1 MSVPS
6 RHSVRI
12 FVAWLL
18 GGLLYVSIPGVPR
31 TFAQSPSLGADSSTY
46 VARTW
51 TTEEGLPQN
60 MVWSIAQDDVGNLWV
75 GTMQGI
81 ARFDGYAF
89 TTYDAATTKGLAGNR
104 IHTIVQSSAGPL
116 WIGTESGVSVRHDER
131 FRQIGGPSHVVS
143 IDEGPKGTMWMGGN
157 SGFYRTTADG
167 VTQIPIPDSLMGQA
181 VWDIEAAAPDSVWV
195 VTTTEDLLLY
205 HDGEFQVPSLVEP
218 QFSVY
223 RIANDANGPLWVA
236 TTASVISIQDG
247 TRTRYRYL
255 GTTGTEINP
264 KEVRVAPSGTV
275 WVTTYESG
283 LFRLADASF
292 RRVHAG
298 GRLPERVAGLHRDES
313 GQWWV
318 GTLRE
323 GLIRLRSRLFH
334 RVNVHHVE
342 STPIHGVY
350 ADPRGNVWVGTS
362 GKGLLQFDEST
373 VTRWAQRDGIPKG
386 VIWSVARDRT
396 GALWASTNM
405 EVVRGRK
412 NGFEPVM
419 ATDGDSFQKVHVLYR
434 DPKGGV
440 WIGSAREGIH
450 RYTHGS
456 LHQVMSPDHIPSGVR
471 TLHRAE
477 AGGLWIGTQ
486 SDGVARYRNG
496 TLTWYNADDGVP
508 YQTVR
513 DVYETDE
520 GTIWIATYGG
530 GIARFDSTA
539 AGGHFTPVT
548 QSEGLPDGTIHAIR
562 EVPTGM
568 FWMTSNK
575 GVFRVPRAQV
585 EAVADGR
592 RDRLHA
598 QTFGPAD
605 GMPVRECNGNMQPA
619 IAKGPNG
626 KLWIPTLEGLTTVNP
641 HDPRLAVPDSIPMR
655 VTEVRADGT
664 PRPLDSLRL
673 APATYRLAI
682 DFSAISLR
690 HAGDLS
696 FRYRLDDASW
706 TPVQSRRTAE
716 FTTLDAGV
724 HQFEVQ
730 ATINGKTWYTLEAPL
745 RFTVAP
751 HFYETG
757 WFRLLVVLGLLGLV
771 GGAYLWRTRA
781 LRRRQ
786 EQLRRMVDE
795 RTEQLVEE
803 KKKTE
808 QQAERLEALDAEKS
822 RFFANISHE
831 LRTPLTILQGTL
843 QDAID
848 GSFGDVPSPLQ
859 RQLEILRSNTERL
872 HRLTEQLLDL
882 ARIETADPGLDR
894 KPGDLVS
901 LLRRSVR
908 QFTPLAERRGV
919 HLEFESE
926 VDAHPCRF
934 DPEKM
939 EKVVDNLLSNALKNT
954 PEGGRVRLGLGVEA
968 GDPPEA
974 VLCVADTGTGIPP
987 EQQDEIF
994 GRFSRAEAEGED
1006 SEGTGIGLALV
1017 REYTELHDGTIDVT
1031 SAPGEGSTFTVR
1043 LPLPP
1048 ADPAAVEA
1056 EEVPAE
1062 GDDEVGALDPAPAA
1076 GDGLPEDAPDRPVL
1090 LVVEDNE
1097 DVRAYLRRHLAD
1109 DYHLIEAGDGAEGLD
1124 TARTE
1129 DPDLVLTDRMMP
1141 EMDGVELCRKIR
1153 ADDSLAR
1160 TPVVLLTA
1168 RAAEEDAVAGLEA
1181 GADAYVT
1188 KPFSI
1193 EELRARL
1200 QRLLDAHWAGASDDG
1215 PPQRPSPDVD
1225 ATSADE
1231 AFLDRVTDAI
1241 DEHRSRTDF
1250 TVEDLAAE
1258 VGLSPRQLRRKLKD
1272 LTGETPAAFVRQYR
1286 LDAAAQLLETEA
1298 GTVSEIAYEVG
1309 FGTPETFATRFE
1321 ERFGCRPSAY
1331 PEAASSDSA

>member
-18 GGLLYVSIPGVPR
+18 GGLLCVSITGVPR
-31 TFAQSPSLGADSSTY
+31 TFAQSPSFGADSSTY

-60 MVWSIAQDDVGNLWV
+60 MVWSIAQDDVGHLWV

-81 ARFDGYAF
+81 ARFDGHAF
-89 TTYDAATTKGLAGNR
+89 TTYDAATTEGLAGNR
-104 IHTIVQSSAGPL
+104 IHAIVQSSAGAL

-131 FRQIGGPSHVVS
+131 FRQIDGPSHVVS

-157 SGFYRTTADG
+157 SGVYRTTADG

-181 VWDIEAAAPDSVWV
+181 VWDIEAAAPDSVWI

-205 HDGEFQVPSLVEP
+205 HDGTIRASSLVEP
-218 QFSVY
+218 QVPVY
-223 RIANDANGPLWVA
+223 RIGNDANGPLWVA
-236 TTASVISIQDG
+236 TTSSVISIQDG
-247 TRTRYRYL
+247 IRTRYPYL

-264 KEVRVAPSGTV
+264 KEVRLAPSGTV

-298 GRLPERVAGLHRDES
+298 GTIPERVAGLHRDES

-318 GTLRE
+318 GTQQE

-334 RVNVHHVE
+334 RVNVPDLE
-342 STPIHGVY
+342 GPPIHGVY
-350 ADPRGNVWVGTS
+350 ADTRGNVWVGTS
-362 GKGLLQFDEST
+362 GEGLLQFDEST
-373 VTRWAQRDGIPKG
+373 VTRRAQRDGIPRES
-386 VIWSVARDRT
+386 IWSVARDRT
-396 GALWASTNM
+396 GAVWASANM
-405 EVVRGRK
+405 TEVVRGRQ
-412 NGFEPVM
+412 NEFEPVP

-434 DPKGGV
+434 DPKGDV

-450 RYTHGS
+450 RYAPDS

-477 AGGLWIGTQ
+477 AGGLWIGTR
-486 SDGVARYRNG
+486 SDGVARYQNG
-496 TLTWYNADDGVP
+496 TLTWYDADDGVP

-548 QSEGLPDGTIHAIR
+548 RSEGLPDGTIHAIR

-585 EAVADGR
+585 EAVANGR
-592 RDRLHA
+592 RDRLYA
-598 QTFGPAD
+598 QTFGPTD

-619 IAKGPNG
+619 IAEGPDG
-626 KLWIPTLEGLTTVNP
+626 KLWIPTLEGLTRVNP

-664 PRPLDSLRL
+664 PRPLDSLRF
-673 APATYRLAI
+673 APNTYRLAI

-690 HAGDLS
+690 HADDLS

-706 TPVQSRRTAE
+706 TPAQSRRTAE
-716 FTTLDAGV
+716 FTTLNAGV

-730 ATINGKTWYTLEAPL
+730 ATINGETWYTLEAPL

-771 GGAYLWRTRA
+771 GGAYLWRTRV

-795 RTEQLVEE
+795 RTERLVEE

-808 QQAERLEALDAEKS
+808 AQAERLEAIDAEKS

-843 QDAID
+843 RDAID
-848 GSFGDVPSPLQ
+848 GSFGDVPAPLQ
-859 RQLEILRSNTERL
+859 RQLGIMRSNVRRL
-872 HRLTEQLLDL
+872 HRLTGQLLDL
-882 ARIETADPGLDR
+882 ARLETADPGLDR
-894 KPGDLVS
+894 QPGDLVE
-901 LLRRSVR
+901 LLRRCTR

-919 HLEFESE
+919 HLDLETE
-926 VDAHPCRF
+926 VPAHPCRF
-934 DPEKM
+934 DPKKM

-954 PEGGRVRLGLGVEA
+954 PEGGQVRVRLTVEA
-968 GDPPEA
+968 GDPPTA
-974 VLCVADTGTGIPP
+974 VVRVTDTGTGIPP
-987 EQQDEIF
+987 DRQEEIF
-994 GRFSRAEAEGED
+994 ERFARGDEAASD
-1006 SEGTGIGLALV
+1006 REGTGIGLALV

-1031 SAPGEGSTFTVR
+1031 SAPGDGSTFTVR
-1043 LPLPP
+1043 LSLPS
-1048 ADPAAVEA
+1048 ADPAAVET
-1056 EEVPAE
+1056 EEVSAKGNDE
-1062 GDDEVGALDPAPAA
+1062 IGDLNAAPSA
-1076 GDGLPEDAPDRPVL
+1076 GNGLPEDAPDRPVL

-1109 DYHLIEAGDGAEGLD
+1109 DYYLVEASNGAEGLD
-1124 TARTE
+1124 TARTA

-1141 EMDGVELCRKIR
+1141 EMDGVELCQKIR
-1153 ADDSLAR
+1153 ADDDLAR

-1200 QRLLDAHWAGASDDG
+1200 HRLLDAHWAGVSDEG
-1215 PPQRPSPDVD
+1215 STRRLSPDVE

-1258 VGLSPRQLRRKLKD
+1258 VGLSPRQLRRKLKE
-1272 LTGETPAAFVRQYR
+1272 LTGQPPAAFIRHYR
-1286 LDAAAQLLETEA
+1286 LDAAAQLLRTDA
-1298 GTVSEIAYEVG
+1298 GTVAEVAYRVG
-1309 FGTPETFATRFE
+1309 FGTPETFATHFE
-1321 ERFGCRPSAY
+1321 DRFGCSPSQY
-1331 PEAASSDSA
+1331 PEAASPDA